1 MAENENKDHSE
12 VGGLLIFIGGI
23 LALIFPVFPLTLTL
37 LLRPDIGEW
46 FETVGVWIM
55 GSGGA
60 LTIPH
65 LPAFIMVF
73 VAFGA
78 IATVVFGVVAVS
90 AYTWVR
96 RGRIREGGLVA
107 VMAGVAMLASL
118 HWIPGL
124 ITAIGGVLCYNSRK
138 PANNPDISP
147 PSRYNA

>member
-1 MAENENKDHSE
+1 
-12 VGGLLIFIGGI
+12 
-23 LALIFPVFPLTLTL
+23 
-37 LLRPDIGEW
+37 
-46 FETVGVWIM
+46 
-55 GSGGA
+55 
-60 LTIPH
+60 
-65 LPAFIMVF
+65 MVF

-124 ITAIGGVLCYNSRK
+124 ITAIGGALCYNSRK
-138 PANNPDISP
+138 PANTPGISP
-147 PSRYNA
+147 PSQYNA